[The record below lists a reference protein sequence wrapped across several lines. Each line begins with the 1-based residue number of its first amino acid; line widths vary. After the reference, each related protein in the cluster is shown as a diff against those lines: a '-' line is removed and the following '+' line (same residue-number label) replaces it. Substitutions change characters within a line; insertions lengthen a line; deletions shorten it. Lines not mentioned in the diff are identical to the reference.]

1 MQLIHIDYLT
11 IESNKSEKIEK
22 VHLDDLDLYVVTS
35 AVVATSV
42 FL

>member
-1 MQLIHIDYLT
+1 MKKDV
-11 IESNKSEKIEK
+11 ESGCKILGEIEK

-35 AVVATSV
+35 AVIVTSV